1 MHTLLRHV
9 SSYFYVCVR
18 ILLMLQ
24 VLAVEEIIQVSVKAL
39 LRLYWS
45 SIKGLQ
51 MLAYYR
57 CWR

>member
-9 SSYFYVCVR
+9 SSYSYFYVCVR

-39 LRLYWS
+39 LRLYYS
-45 SIKGLQ
+45 SIKGL
-51 MLAYYR
+51 LR
-57 CWR
+57 LF